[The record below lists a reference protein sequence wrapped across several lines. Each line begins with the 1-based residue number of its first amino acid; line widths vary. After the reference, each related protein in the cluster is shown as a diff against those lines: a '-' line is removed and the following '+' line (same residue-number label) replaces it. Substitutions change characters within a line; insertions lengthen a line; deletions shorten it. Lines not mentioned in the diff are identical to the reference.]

1 MRQSANNQREV
12 KVMVWENELNERK
25 RTILKSIIDNYIES
39 AQPVGSRTIAR
50 KHDLGLGSATIR
62 NEMADLE
69 ELGYI
74 TQPHTSAGRIPSDK
88 GYRFYVDNLMQVQSL
103 AQEEMM
109 RIRKAMDERIE
120 EINKL
125 FRKASHIISKITG
138 YTSVV
143 VSPQLSRTRI
153 QSIQLLKI
161 DEKSILVVVVA
172 GGGIVKNKLIHHDQV
187 VEEAQL
193 AKLTQAANLFLADKT
208 IGQMTMPV
216 AVELQR
222 EINIPAEVILA
233 ILESVDECI
242 RKIETVDI
250 YLEGV
255 TNILNY
261 PEFSDLIKAREVLDL
276 LSEEDVISDMVRSAA
291 KKHQVDFRIGSENQI
306 DEMKD
311 LSVITTSY
319 GVEGK
324 NVGTIGVIGP
334 TRMTYGKVVSSIQ
347 YIRELLNKEILR
359 LIGDDP

>member
-1 MRQSANNQREV
+1 
-12 KVMVWENELNERK
+12 MVWENELNERK

-50 KHDLGLGSATIR
+50 KHELGLGSATIR

-103 AQEEMM
+103 AQDEMI

-120 EINKL
+120 EINRL
-125 FRKASHIISKITG
+125 FRKASIIISNITG

-153 QSIQLLKI
+153 KSIQLIKI

-172 GGGIVKNKLIHHDQV
+172 GGGIVKNKLISHNQV
-187 VEEAQL
+187 VEDAHL
-193 AKLTQAANLFLADKT
+193 AKLNQAANLFLADKS
-208 IGQMTMPV
+208 IGQLTMPV
-216 AVELQR
+216 AVDLQR
-222 EINIPAEVILA
+222 EINMPAEVILA

-242 RKIETVDI
+242 RKIETTDI
-250 YLEGV
+250 YLEGI

-261 PEFSDLIKAREVLDL
+261 PEFSDLIKAREILDL
-276 LSEEDVISDMVRSAA
+276 LNEEEIITGLVRSVT
-291 KKHQVDFRIGSENQI
+291 KNKQFDFKIGSENQI

-311 LSVITTSY
+311 LSIITTVY
-319 GVEGK
+319 GREGK
-324 NVGTIGVIGP
+324 DVGTIGVIGP
-334 TRMTYGKVVSSIQ
+334 TRMAYSKVVSSIK
-347 YIRELLNKEILR
+347 YIRELLNKEIIR
-359 LIGDDP
+359 LFGDDP

>member
-1 MRQSANNQREV
+1 
-12 KVMVWENELNERK
+12 MVWENELNERK
-25 RTILKSIIDNYIES
+25 RTILKSIIDNYIEF

-50 KHDLGLGSATIR
+50 KHELGLGSATIR

-103 AQEEMM
+103 AQNEMI

-120 EINKL
+120 EINRL
-125 FRKASHIISKITG
+125 FRKASIIISNITG

-153 QSIQLLKI
+153 KSIQLLKI

-172 GGGIVKNKLIHHDQV
+172 GGGIVKNKLISHNQV
-187 VEEAQL
+187 VEDAHL
-193 AKLTQAANLFLADKT
+193 AKLNQAANLFLADKS
-208 IGQMTMPV
+208 IGQLTMPV
-216 AVELQR
+216 AVDLQR
-222 EINIPAEVILA
+222 EINMPAEVILA

-242 RKIETVDI
+242 KKIETTDI
-250 YLEGV
+250 YLEGI

-261 PEFSDLIKAREVLDL
+261 PEFSDLIKAREILDL
-276 LSEEDVISDMVRSAA
+276 LNEEEIITGLVRSVT
-291 KKHQVDFRIGSENQI
+291 KDKQFDFKIGSENQI

-311 LSVITTSY
+311 LSIITTVY
-319 GVEGK
+319 GREGK
-324 NVGTIGVIGP
+324 DVGTIGVIGP
-334 TRMTYGKVVSSIQ
+334 TRMAYSKVVSSIK
-347 YIRELLNKEILR
+347 YIRELLNKEIIR
-359 LIGDDP
+359 LFGDDP

>member
-1 MRQSANNQREV
+1 
-12 KVMVWENELNERK
+12 MVWENELNERK

-50 KHDLGLGSATIR
+50 KHELGLGSATIR

-103 AQEEMM
+103 AQDEMI

-120 EINKL
+120 EINRL
-125 FRKASHIISKITG
+125 FRKASIIISNITG

-153 QSIQLLKI
+153 KSIQLLKI

-172 GGGIVKNKLIHHDQV
+172 GGGIVKNKLISHNQI
-187 VEEAQL
+187 VEDVHL
-193 AKLTQAANLFLADKT
+193 AKLNQAANLFLADKS
-208 IGQMTMPV
+208 IGQLTMPV
-216 AVELQR
+216 AVDLQR
-222 EINIPAEVILA
+222 EINMPAEVILA

-242 RKIETVDI
+242 KKIETTDI
-250 YLEGV
+250 YLEGI

-261 PEFSDLIKAREVLDL
+261 PEFSDLIKAREILDL
-276 LSEEDVISDMVRSAA
+276 LNEEEIITGLVRSVT
-291 KKHQVDFRIGSENQI
+291 KNKQFDFKIGSENQI

-311 LSVITTSY
+311 LSIITTVY
-319 GVEGK
+319 GREGK
-324 NVGTIGVIGP
+324 DVGTIGVIGP
-334 TRMTYGKVVSSIQ
+334 TRMAYSKVVSSIK
-347 YIRELLNKEILR
+347 YIRELLNKEIIR
-359 LIGDDP
+359 LFGDDP